1 MLFVGVPLE
10 ELLTITI
17 RSPLLLLPSS
27 IGESLLP
34 LLLLMFRR
42 LLPLRLALTLRLRLS
57 QLSDMS
63 NDSHNTVVLSTQQ
76 VLPRSPETKGLSR
89 HKQIAMPIE
98 FEKGGRESGIEDG
111 PWTRALPSQ
120 GVVVMRLQSQPP
132 LAKAAA
138 SGKIACVMGKGTYA

>member
-1 MLFVGVPLE
+1 MLVVGVPLE

-17 RSPLLLLPSS
+17 CSPLLLLPSS

-34 LLLLMFRR
+34 LLLRR
-42 LLPLRLALTLRLRLS
+42 LLLPLRLALPLRLRLS

-98 FEKGGRESGIEDG
+98 FKKGGRETRIENA

-120 GVVVMRLQSQPP
+120 GVVIMRLQSQPQ

-138 SGKIACVMGKGTYA
+138 SGKIACMMAKGTYA